1 MPFTMKTLNAFEM
14 TSREAVAEIPAKR
27 ESHKAFVAVYPPSRE
42 HRITQWR
49 VRRFEI
55 PVKFID
61 ACVGEEELI
70 DSQFVRLDN
79 IEQVEALLS
88 SWGID
93 SSLLDAPWKCDYP
106 L

>member
-1 MPFTMKTLNAFEM
+1 M
-14 TSREAVAEIPAKR
+14 TSRTAAAEIPANR

-49 VRRFEI
+49 VRLFQI
-55 PVKFID
+55 PLKFID
-61 ACVGEEELI
+61 ACVGEEELV
-70 DSQFVRLDN
+70 DSQLVLLDD

-93 SSLLDAPWKCDYP
+93 SSTLDAPWKCDYP